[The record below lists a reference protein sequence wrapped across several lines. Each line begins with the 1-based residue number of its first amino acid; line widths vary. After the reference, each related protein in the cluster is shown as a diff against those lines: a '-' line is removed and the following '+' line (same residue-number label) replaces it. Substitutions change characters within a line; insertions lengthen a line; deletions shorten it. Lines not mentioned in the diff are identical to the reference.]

1 MTDVDQNDLITSRR
15 AVLGGVAAVGASA
28 VLAACGSDD
37 SPGSGGDGGAD
48 SGSGGGGVDAGTNGE
63 PGSGAGSGGGAVA
76 STSDVPVGSGAVFQ
90 DAKVV
95 ITQPKEGEFKAF
107 SAVCTHQGCTV
118 NSVKGDTIQCNCHGS
133 QFSTVDG
140 SVKRGPATKGLATKK
155 VTVDGDNLS
164 VS

>member
-1 MTDVDQNDLITSRR
+1 MTDADLSDLITSRR

-28 VLAACGSDD
+28 VLAACGSDEP
-37 SPGSGGDGGAD
+37 SGESGGDAGAD
-48 SGSGGGGVDAGTNGE
+48 SGNGGGVDGE
-63 PGSGAGSGGGAVA
+63 PGSDGGSSGGALA
-76 STSDVPVGSGAVFQ
+76 STTDIPVGSGAVFQ

-95 ITQPKEGEFKAF
+95 ITQPSEGEFKAF

-155 VTVDGDNLS
+155 VTVDGDNLN